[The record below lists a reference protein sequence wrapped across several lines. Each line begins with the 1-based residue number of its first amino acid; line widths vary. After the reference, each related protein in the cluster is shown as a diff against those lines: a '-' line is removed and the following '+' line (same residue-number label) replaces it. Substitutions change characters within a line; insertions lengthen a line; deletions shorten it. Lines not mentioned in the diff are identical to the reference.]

1 MVNANNGIVSNTKD
15 GFSQQ
20 KRFDLFAPKPFLR
33 LKRWKMC
40 CWRNHAPRIFY
51 LYSTTY
57 DIILFFLSFDKMPQM
72 YKWSNEHDLVVK
84 HKRHATSNNL
94 VGFLVFRKTRWM
106 FSNVR
111 FSITFSL
118 TKKLNFML
126 MKYWMKTGYSTLKND
141 AFISYP
147 YHNFWNIM
155 M

>member
-1 MVNANNGIVSNTKD
+1 MCTTIVINNILLSDFMQLFKSWYWWFRIWKQWSMQINGIVSNTKD

-57 DIILFFLSFDKMPQM
+57 DIIFFFLSFDKMPQM

-94 VGFLVFRKTRWM
+94 VGFLIFRKTRHC
-106 FSNVR
+106 
-111 FSITFSL
+111 SL
-118 TKKLNFML
+118 TYVSL
-126 MKYWMKTGYSTLKND
+126 
-141 AFISYP
+141 
-147 YHNFWNIM
+147 
-155 M
+155 